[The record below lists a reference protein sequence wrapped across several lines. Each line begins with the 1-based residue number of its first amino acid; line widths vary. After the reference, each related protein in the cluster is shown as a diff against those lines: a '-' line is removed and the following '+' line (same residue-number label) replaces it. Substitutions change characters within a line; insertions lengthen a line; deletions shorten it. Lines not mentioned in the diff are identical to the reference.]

1 MAEGFQGRSEEH
13 AVKLAPR
20 EKLARLELAKAYER
34 QGNPTGMV
42 EQYSALRELA
52 PQDPEFA
59 YQLGSAY
66 LKLSNGCVRQILEL
80 DPRSARAFEVRGEI
94 YRRRGD
100 REHAVKAF
108 ARALEIDPNFP
119 GIHLTLAEMGL
130 EQGKTQEAR
139 KDLEQELAVVPES
152 AAAVSLKRKIEATG
166 P

>member
-1 MAEGFQGRSEEH
+1 MKPPTSSGCGSKAQNSLGASVLAVLALILAAAVRSAGGGEATRELDA

-52 PQDPEFA
+52 TQDPEFA

-66 LKLSNGCVRQILEL
+66 LKLSTGCVRQILEL

-94 YRRRGD
+94 YRQRGD

-108 ARALEIDPNFP
+108 A
-119 GIHLTLAEMGL
+119 
-130 EQGKTQEAR
+130 
-139 KDLEQELAVVPES
+139 
-152 AAAVSLKRKIEATG
+152 
-166 P
+166 